1 MDMCGG
7 NVNDETYGNVRV
19 MNIQK
24 LISGTLLFLLGQIMV
39 WYQVNGQ
46 FISEWIKERPLTM
59 SLMGV
64 PVSFVYIY
72 ATQYLVE
79 AFNGDLWPQRLIG
92 FSTGM
97 IAFAFLTY
105 IHLNQAITL
114 KTAVTLALATAIV
127 VIQIIWK

>member
-1 MDMCGG
+1 MD
-7 NVNDETYGNVRV
+7 VTRL
-19 MNIQK
+19 IQ
-24 LISGTLLFLLGQIMV
+24 GTLLYFLGQTLV
-39 WYQVNGQ
+39 WYQINGQ
-46 FISEWIKERPLTM
+46 FLNEWIKSNPLVM
-59 SLMGV
+59 SLFGI

-97 IAFAFLTY
+97 FAFAILTY

-114 KTAVTLALATAIV
+114 KTAVTLALAVAIV
-127 VIQIIWK
+127 VIQIVWK

>member
-1 MDMCGG
+1 MI
-7 NVNDETYGNVRV
+7 
-19 MNIQK
+19 NIPK
-24 LISGTLLFLLGQIMV
+24 LIQGTLLFLLGQILV

-46 FISEWIKERPLTM
+46 FISEWVKERPLIM

-97 IAFAFLTY
+97 FAFAILTY

-127 VIQIIWK
+127 VIQIVWKCYLLVL

>member
-1 MDMCGG
+1 MGVCSR
-7 NVNDETYGNVRV
+7 NVDDEAYGNIRV

-24 LISGTLLFLLGQIMV
+24 LISGTLLFLMGQILV

-46 FISEWIKERPLTM
+46 FLSEWIKQRPFIM

-97 IAFAFLTY
+97 FAFAILTY

>member
-1 MDMCGG
+1 MH
-7 NVNDETYGNVRV
+7 NLT
-19 MNIQK
+19 K
-24 LISGTLLFLLGQIMV
+24 LITGTLLFLLGQILV

-46 FISEWIKERPLTM
+46 FISEWIKQRPFIM

-97 IAFAFLTY
+97 FAFAILTY

>member
-1 MDMCGG
+1 MINM
-7 NVNDETYGNVRV
+7 
-19 MNIQK
+19 QQ
-24 LISGTLLFLLGQIMV
+24 LIRGSLLFLLGQILV
-39 WYQVNGQ
+39 WYQINGQ
-46 FISEWIKERPLTM
+46 FISTWMKEHPIAVSFL
-59 SLMGV
+59 GV
-64 PVSFVYIY
+64 PISYTYIY

-92 FSTGM
+92 FSMGM
-97 IAFAFLTY
+97 IAFAFLTF

>member
-1 MDMCGG
+1 MGVCSR
-7 NVNDETYGNVRV
+7 NVDDEAYGNVRV

-24 LISGTLLFLLGQIMV
+24 LISGTLLFLMGQILV

-46 FISEWIKERPLTM
+46 FLSEWIKQRPFIM

-97 IAFAFLTY
+97 FAFAILTY

-127 VIQIIWK
+127 VIQIVWK